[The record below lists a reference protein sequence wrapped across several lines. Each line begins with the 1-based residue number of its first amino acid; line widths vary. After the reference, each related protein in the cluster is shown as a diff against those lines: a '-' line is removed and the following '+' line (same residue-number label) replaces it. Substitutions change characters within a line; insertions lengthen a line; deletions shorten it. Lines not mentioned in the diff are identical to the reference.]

1 MDPVRIAQSVTAILA
16 FHLTKSEGKLAED
29 ASKSLWTVTRKKL
42 GNRPSAAP
50 IVREFATNAGDSN
63 VQEAFARE
71 LQKAL
76 NVDPK
81 FAKKVAELVQQVQS
95 SDESNVAG
103 DSASRSF
110 SIGNKN
116 NFEQRLPGDATIDAP
131 PPEDD

>member
-1 MDPVRIAQSVTAILA
+1 MDPVRLAQTITAFLTS
-16 FHLTKSEGKLAED
+16 HLTRFGENFPED
-29 ASKSLWTVTRKKL
+29 ASKNLWAVTRKNL
-42 GNRPSAAP
+42 GNRPSAVP
-50 IVREFATNAGDSN
+50 IVREFASNAGDSN

-95 SDESNVAG
+95 PDESNVAG